1 MVRHSSDWRTLLWSF
16 VLFPAVGFAPYVE
29 PRVIPWILPVS
40 LYFGFCAGVFTHN
53 QNHCPMFKSRRLN
66 ALYAAYLSIF
76 YGFPTFAWIPTH
88 NQNHHKYV
96 NKAGDATITW
106 RYSKKNTWLVA
117 STYYFVSASW
127 QGKLL
132 NEYVEKART
141 TNRPLYR
148 QVIAQRVT
156 VFGGQAA
163 LLALGVVL
171 YGWKG
176 LLVWAFGFGI
186 SALFATWAMI
196 FINYIQH
203 VHCDPWSEHNHSRNF
218 VSKLGNWLVFN
229 NGYHTAH
236 HQSAGLHWSKLPE
249 AHAKVAHLIDPELN
263 QASIF
268 GFCLKAYLLGIFSE
282 QYRTKQIGRAPYDPP
297 DGSAVKLE
305 TAAVPVVEAGVNASM
320 VA

>member
-1 MVRHSSDWRTLLWSF
+1 MLRHSSDWRTLLWAF
-16 VLFPAVGFAPYVE
+16 VLFPAVGFAPYVQ
-29 PRVIPWILPVS
+29 PRLIPWILPLS

-53 QNHCPMFKSRRLN
+53 QNHCPMFKSRRAN
-66 ALYAAYLSIF
+66 TFYAAYLSIF

-88 NQNHHKYV
+88 NQNHHKFV

-117 STYYFVSASW
+117 STYYFASYSW
-127 QGKLL
+127 QGKVLSD
-132 NEYVEKART
+132 YVEKAKA
-141 TNRPLYR
+141 TNKPLHR
-148 QVIAQRVT
+148 QIIAQQVT
-156 VFGGQAA
+156 VFGGQAL

-186 SALFATWAMI
+186 SAFFATWAMI

-203 VHCDPWSEHNHSRNF
+203 VHCDPWSEYNHSRNF

-229 NGYHTAH
+229 NGYHTVH
-236 HQSAGLHWSKLPE
+236 HESAGLHWSKLAE
-249 AHAKVAHLIDPELN
+249 AHAKVAHLIHPELN
-263 QASIF
+263 QSSIF
-268 GFCLKAYLLGIFSE
+268 GYCLKAYLLGVFSE
-282 QYRTKQIGRAPYDPP
+282 RYRTKQIGRAPYDPP

-305 TAAVPVVEAGVNASM
+305 TADVAVVEAGVNASM
-320 VA
+320 A

>member
-1 MVRHSSDWRTLLWSF
+1 MLRHNSDWRTLLWSF
-16 VLFPAVGFAPYVE
+16 GFFPAVGFAPYFE
-29 PRVIPWILPVS
+29 PRVIPWILPLS

-66 ALYAAYLSIF
+66 TFYAAYLSIF

-117 STYYFVSASW
+117 STYYFASYPW
-127 QGKLL
+127 QGKVLSD
-132 NEYVEKART
+132 YVEKAKA

-148 QVIAQRVT
+148 QIVTQQVT
-156 VFGGQAA
+156 VFGGQAV
-163 LLALGVVL
+163 LLALGVAL
-171 YGWKG
+171 YGWRG

-186 SALFATWAMI
+186 SAVFATWAMI

-203 VHCDPWSEHNHSRNF
+203 VHCDPWSEFNHSRNF

-229 NGYHTAH
+229 NGYHTVH
-236 HQSAGLHWSKLPE
+236 HESAGLHWSKLAE
-249 AHAKVAHLIDPELN
+249 AHAKVAHLIHPELN
-263 QASIF
+263 QSSIF
-268 GFCLKAYLLGIFSE
+268 GYCLKAYLLGIFS
-282 QYRTKQIGRAPYDPP
+282 QRYRTKQIGRAPYDPP